1 MTVTTWAITVSVTT
15 DVADA
20 QTWFN
25 RGLLWTYGFNHEEAI
40 RCFQLAA
47 MADPDSA
54 MAYWGIAYATGP
66 TTTNNGASSPLLS
79 SRKRSARLTAPL
91 SRQMQRHSALA
102 RSNWDSFALSRSGT
116 PRPLPSRTAQ
126 WNTEYAEALRPV
138 YRRHS
143 DNLDVVSLFAE
154 SLMNLTP
161 WKMCDVITGKPATGA
176 DRSPTPK
183 AKPPPITT

>member
-1 MTVTTWAITVSVTT
+1 MFPTRGHGGPR
-15 DVADA
+15 
-20 QTWFN
+20 F
-25 RGLLWTYGFNHEEAI
+25 RHGLLGNRLRHRSNYNKRSEFTPPELEEAVGTAH
-40 RCFQLAA
+40 RAVVQANAKTLGLSEVELGLVRALQERY
-47 MADPDSA
+47 PS
-54 MAYWGIAYATGP
+54 P
-66 TTTNNGASSPLLS
+66 TPVEDCSV
-79 SRKRSARLTAPL
+79 
-91 SRQMQRHSALA
+91 
-102 RSNWDSFALSRSGT
+102 
-116 PRPLPSRTAQ
+116 